1 MKGSGPFVATV
12 LVASTVAL
20 SSSSSSSPGV
30 QHVSFSPTSSTQGSE
45 KGDGG
50 SRSCTASESEKF
62 APRFDG
68 LRFIETL
75 VTAHR

>member
-1 MKGSGPFVATV
+1 MKGSGPLVATV

-20 SSSSSSSPGV
+20 TSSSSAGV
-30 QHVSFSPTSSTQGSE
+30 QHVSFSPTSSNQESQNSA
-45 KGDGG
+45 
-50 SRSCTASESEKF
+50 SRNRTALEREKF

>member
-1 MKGSGPFVATV
+1 MKGSGPLVATV

-20 SSSSSSSPGV
+20 TSSSSAGV
-30 QHVSFSPTSSTQGSE
+30 QHVSFSPTSSNQESE
-45 KGDGG
+45 NSA
-50 SRSCTASESEKF
+50 SRNRTASEREKF